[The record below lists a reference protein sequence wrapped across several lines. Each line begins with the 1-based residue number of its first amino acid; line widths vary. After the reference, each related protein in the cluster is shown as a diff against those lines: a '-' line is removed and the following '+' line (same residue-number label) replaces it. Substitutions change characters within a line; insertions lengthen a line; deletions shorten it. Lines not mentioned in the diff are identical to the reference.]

1 MLERSGLRATNS
13 RSSVSRARI
22 STLKGRGGHVY
33 LNFAARCLIN
43 IVATSSCYR
52 NVSVRRARQTFNV
65 AGEWVHEVSIPR
77 RCLNPSLSFCP
88 VWLRLRLLFSVMA
101 LSLEGPQ
108 QRGQSVNG
116 QYVYWICMVYPS
128 AETVQNHGVKTPD
141 DFDRESFR
149 VVLLGSS
156 APVKSAFC
164 ASRRAWTTC
173 PRHACTLLGTVAL
186 QRPTFTGRMQ

>member
-1 MLERSGLRATNS
+1 M
-13 RSSVSRARI
+13 
-22 STLKGRGGHVY
+22 
-33 LNFAARCLIN
+33 
-43 IVATSSCYR
+43 
-52 NVSVRRARQTFNV
+52 RRARYTFDV

-77 RCLNPSLSFCP
+77 RGLNPSISFCP

-141 DFDRESFR
+141 DFDRESSRVAGLEAHSFADVQILETICFR
-149 VVLLGSS
+149 EPHSSGELHLNLLVRAARPYLHTSWHSGS
-156 APVKSAFC
+156 AAAHVYGQNAVKC
-164 ASRRAWTTC
+164 YK
-173 PRHACTLLGTVAL
+173 
-186 QRPTFTGRMQ
+186 